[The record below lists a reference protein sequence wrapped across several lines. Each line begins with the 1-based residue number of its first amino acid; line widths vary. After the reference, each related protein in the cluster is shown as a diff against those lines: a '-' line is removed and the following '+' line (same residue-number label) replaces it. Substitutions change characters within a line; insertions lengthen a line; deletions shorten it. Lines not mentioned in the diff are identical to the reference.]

1 MQDISLL
8 LVYGMGK
15 RFVNATGEV
24 EKIRLAT
31 ESKRVVAEM
40 MEIRYVKDK
49 SSYLNWEKQKKKEIR
64 RESKTK
70 KDFSFDVSNLV
81 CIKIEIFFLLYM
93 SHILFKSDFLLPGC
107 AVEFHVFSKKT
118 LDDGNGFPSQECT
131 EDSADSDAVESVED
145 CKGKNHSSC
154 QTGEIEGCLND
165 FIVLFYNPGQIAR
178 EDIRRDDWKHTV
190 VGKADTEAHQ

>member
-49 SSYLNWEKQKKKEIR
+49 SSYLNWGKQKKKEIR
-64 RESKTK
+64 RKSR
-70 KDFSFDVSNLV
+70 
-81 CIKIEIFFLLYM
+81 IKNRFQF
-93 SHILFKSDFLLPGC
+93 
-107 AVEFHVFSKKT
+107 
-118 LDDGNGFPSQECT
+118 
-131 EDSADSDAVESVED
+131 
-145 CKGKNHSSC
+145 
-154 QTGEIEGCLND
+154 
-165 FIVLFYNPGQIAR
+165 
-178 EDIRRDDWKHTV
+178 
-190 VGKADTEAHQ
+190 

>member
-1 MQDISLL
+1 MQDISLF

-31 ESKRVVAEM
+31 ESKRVFAEM

-70 KDFSFDVSNLV
+70 KDFSFDVSDLV
-81 CIKIEIFFLLYM
+81 CIKIEIFFLLCM
-93 SHILFKSDFLLPGC
+93 SHILFKRNFLFPGC
-107 AVEFHVFSKKT
+107 TVKFHVVSNES
-118 LDDGNGFPSQECT
+118 LDDRYCFSGQKCA
-131 EDSADSDAVESVED
+131 EDSADSDSVESMED
-145 CKGKNHSSC
+145 CNGEDHGGC
-154 QTGEIEGCLND
+154 QTGKIKGCLND
-165 FIVLFYNPGQIAR
+165 FIVLFYNLGQITR
-178 EDIRRDDWKHTV
+178 KNIRWNDR
-190 VGKADTEAHQ
+190 

>member
-1 MQDISLL
+1 MQDISLF

-70 KDFSFDVSNLV
+70 KDFSFDVSDLV
-81 CIKIEIFFLLYM
+81 CIKIEIYFLLCM
-93 SHILFKSDFLLPGC
+93 SHILFKRNFLFPGC
-107 AVEFHVFSKKT
+107 TVKFHVVSKKT

-131 EDSADSDAVESVED
+131 EDSADSDSVESMED
-145 CKGKNHSSC
+145 CNGEDHGGC
-154 QTGEIEGCLND
+154 QTGKIKGCLND
-165 FIVLFYNPGQIAR
+165 FIVLFYNLGQITR
-178 EDIRRDDWKHTV
+178 KNIRWNDR
-190 VGKADTEAHQ
+190 

>member
-1 MQDISLL
+1 MQDISLF

-64 RESKTK
+64 RESRIK
-70 KDFSFDVSNLV
+70 KRFQF
-81 CIKIEIFFLLYM
+81 
-93 SHILFKSDFLLPGC
+93 
-107 AVEFHVFSKKT
+107 
-118 LDDGNGFPSQECT
+118 
-131 EDSADSDAVESVED
+131 
-145 CKGKNHSSC
+145 
-154 QTGEIEGCLND
+154 
-165 FIVLFYNPGQIAR
+165 
-178 EDIRRDDWKHTV
+178 
-190 VGKADTEAHQ
+190 